1 MGQLNLVAARVP
13 LTAESYRRCRDE
25 LLPGQVKRVSAGPNR
40 VLVGYVIACPS
51 CGTARPHLN
60 DDVGFQEGP
69 GPRLVSVTRPPTC
82 ACGLSL
88 RVVADPATH
97 LEAFAA

>member
-1 MGQLNLVAARVP
+1 VAQLSLVAARAP

-25 LLPGQVKRVSAGPNR
+25 LCPGQVKRVSAGPRR
-40 VLVGYVIACPS
+40 VLVGYVVACPA
-51 CGTARPHLN
+51 CGAARPYL
-60 DDVGFQEGP
+60 DEDVGFREEAGP
-69 GPRLVSVTRPPTC
+69 TLVGTDRPLRC

-88 RVVADPATH
+88 RVVSNPDPT

>member
-1 MGQLNLVAARVP
+1 MSLVAAWVP

-25 LLPGQVKRVSAGPNR
+25 LLPGQVKRVSVGPHR
-40 VLVGYVIACPS
+40 ALVGYVIACPA
-51 CGTARPHLN
+51 CGVARPYLD
-60 DDVGFQEGP
+60 DDVGFAEGP
-69 GPRLVSVTRPPTC
+69 GPALVGVTRPPRC

-88 RVVADPATH
+88 RVVVDPEPA